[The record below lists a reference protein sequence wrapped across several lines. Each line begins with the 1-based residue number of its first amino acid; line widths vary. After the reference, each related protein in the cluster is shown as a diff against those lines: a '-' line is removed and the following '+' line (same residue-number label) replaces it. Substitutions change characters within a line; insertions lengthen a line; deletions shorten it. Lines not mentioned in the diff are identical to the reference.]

1 MERETMTTLWLT
13 MIVAGIITYII
24 RLSFILLLEKI
35 KVSEQIQRALSL
47 VPPAV
52 FSAIIFPDLF
62 LKNGNLAIHLGNGRL
77 ISGLLAILVAWRT
90 RNIVFTVLAGM
101 IALTLFQM
109 FF

>member
-1 MERETMTTLWLT
+1 MMSLWLT

-35 KVSEQIQRALSL
+35 QIAERVQRALSL

-62 LKNGNLAIHLGNGRL
+62 LREGDLAINLGNGRL
-77 ISGLLAILVAWRT
+77 IAGLLAILVAWRT
-90 RNIVFTVLAGM
+90 KNIVLTVLVGM
-101 IALTLFQM
+101 IVLTVFQM
-109 FF
+109 FLQ